1 VNMGTSDEYWPM
13 LDDGGSNSPSDGH
26 ADGGDGKGLPPW
38 LVFLMLALGAW
49 MLARAL
55 AM

>member
-1 VNMGTSDEYWPM
+1 MGTSEEYWPM
-13 LDDGGSNSPSDGH
+13 LDDGG
-26 ADGGDGKGLPPW
+26 GGDAKGLPPW

>member
-1 VNMGTSDEYWPM
+1 MKEGDEEYWPM
-13 LDDGGSNSPSDGH
+13 LDDGGRNGLSDCH
-26 ADGGDGKGLPPW
+26 AEGGDGKGLPPW
-38 LVFLMLALGAW
+38 LVFLVLAVGIW